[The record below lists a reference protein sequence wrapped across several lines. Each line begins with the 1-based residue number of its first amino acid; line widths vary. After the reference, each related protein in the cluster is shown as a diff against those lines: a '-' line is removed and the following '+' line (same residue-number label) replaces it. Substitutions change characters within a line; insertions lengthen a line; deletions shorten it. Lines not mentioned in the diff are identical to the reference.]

1 MLCLT
6 GCHDDGLSREQRAV
20 RQSAERCY
28 SYLVKG
34 KYDAFVDE
42 LSGSEHWPASYRRQ
56 MSDLLK
62 EHMSALTSLH
72 GSLLTV
78 KAVGDSLSD
87 ERAQVFLQLTF
98 ADKTSEEI
106 GISMRRVEG
115 NWRME

>member
-56 MSDLLK
+56 MADLMK
-62 EHMSALTSLH
+62 EHMATLTSSH
-72 GSLLTV
+72 GALQKV
-78 KAVGDSLSD
+78 EAVGDNLTGD
-87 ERAQVFLQLTF
+87 HAQVFLQLTF
-98 ADKTSEEI
+98 ADNTSEEI
-106 GISMRRVEG
+106 GIPMCRVDG